1 TAPNYSLC
9 AVLTCTPAHHP
20 QLWSAL
26 HISAN
31 SVIAAPCASL
41 RYSVHSSFLSGLLMR
56 RKRRTLH
63 DLLLLPNA
71 FNIALQPV
79 LVGWRKRTCAWVT
92 SLWLTRRILSRSLAR
107 HGLLLHEMQT
117 CRWLR

>member
-1 TAPNYSLC
+1 MNSCAAFCSLFYPEVSYAFAPSVSSPTATAPNYSLC
-9 AVLTCTPAHHP
+9 AVLICTPAHHP

-71 FNIALQPV
+71 FNI
-79 LVGWRKRTCAWVT
+79 
-92 SLWLTRRILSRSLAR
+92 
-107 HGLLLHEMQT
+107 
-117 CRWLR
+117 